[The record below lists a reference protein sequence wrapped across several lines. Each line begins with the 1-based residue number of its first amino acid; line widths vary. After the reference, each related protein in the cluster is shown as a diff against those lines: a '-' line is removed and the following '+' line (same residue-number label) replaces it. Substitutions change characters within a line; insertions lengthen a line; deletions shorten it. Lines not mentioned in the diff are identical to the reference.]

1 MKFILIIFFIFISKT
16 SLTNE
21 IEKFKGTW
29 LCIENES
36 AGLFWDNVKLNWKGV
51 TFQKEKYIFKSLEDE
66 KCTGGWGEGWNRKE
80 QFCASFYNF
89 NEQNELLRNKNVAQ
103 VNPRDGIYHFQ
114 TQLKWNNSN
123 YITSGGTN
131 YLEISDTGNFIY
143 ALNILGDVSDE
154 GFTINKN
161 DPKQKNLKD
170 SIKVSSG
177 KCSKINE

>member
-1 MKFILIIFFIFISKT
+1 MKFIFIIFFLFISKT

-36 AGLFWDNVKLNWKGV
+36 AGLFWDNINLKWKGG
-51 TFQKEKYIFKSLEDE
+51 TFKKEKYIFKSLEDE
-66 KCTGGWGEGWNRKE
+66 ECSGGWGEGWNRKE

-89 NEQNELLRNKNVAQ
+89 IIQNDLLRHKNVAQ
-103 VNPRDGIYHFQ
+103 VYPLDGIYHYQ

-123 YITSGGTN
+123 YSSSGGTN

-143 ALNILGDVSDE
+143 AYNVLGDVSDK
-154 GFTINKN
+154 GGTIDKN
-161 DPKQKNLKD
+161 DPKWRNLKD
-170 SIKVSSG
+170 SITISSG
-177 KCSKINE
+177 KCSKIE

>member
-1 MKFILIIFFIFISKT
+1 MKFLFIIFFLFISKA

-36 AGLFWDNVKLNWKGV
+36 AGLLWDNIKLSWKGV
-51 TFQKEKYIFKSLEDE
+51 TFQKEKYIFESLEDE
-66 KCTGGWGEGWNRKE
+66 KCTSGWGKGWDRKD
-80 QFCASFYNF
+80 QLCASFYSF

-103 VNPRDGIYHFQ
+103 VHSRDGIYHFQ

-123 YITSGGTN
+123 YITSEGTN

-143 ALNILGDVSDE
+143 ALNILGDASDE